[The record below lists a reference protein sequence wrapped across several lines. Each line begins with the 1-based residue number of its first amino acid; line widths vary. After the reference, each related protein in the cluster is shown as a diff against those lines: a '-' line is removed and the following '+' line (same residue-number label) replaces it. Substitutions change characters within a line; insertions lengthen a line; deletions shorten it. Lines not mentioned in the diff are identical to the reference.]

1 MRFYMSRE
9 GFTPMRTV
17 YALQFLTPTAEGSTA
32 WITHLQTDTEAQA
45 WQWLERFER
54 FEYPTKRWR
63 WVLAAENTS
72 YSFA

>member
-1 MRFYMSRE
+1 MGFYMSRE

-32 WITHLQTDTEAQA
+32 WVTHLQTDTEAQA
-45 WQWLERFER
+45 WQWLDRLER